1 MAVKLTSQQ
10 QAQLAFL
17 QTLPPKLHRVHTV
30 IEQMAAYQADESVV
44 RGLCRMLDEMK
55 AGASQ
60 LRLGPL
66 ADTAGLMSSIARRS
80 GGLQVK
86 VRGLRELWASLKLNY
101 EGGLRIAST
110 PGLAEEPGQD
120 EP

>member
-1 MAVKLTSQQ
+1 MAVKLTVKQ

-17 QTLPPKLHRVHTV
+17 QTLPLKLHRVQTV
-30 IEQMAAYQADESVV
+30 IEQMAAFQADEAAV

-55 AGASQ
+55 AGSSQ
-60 LRLGPL
+60 LGLGPL
-66 ADTAGLMSSIARRS
+66 ADTTGLMSSIARRS

-101 EGGLRIAST
+101 EGALRIATT
-110 PGLAEEPGQD
+110 PGLAEEPGKD